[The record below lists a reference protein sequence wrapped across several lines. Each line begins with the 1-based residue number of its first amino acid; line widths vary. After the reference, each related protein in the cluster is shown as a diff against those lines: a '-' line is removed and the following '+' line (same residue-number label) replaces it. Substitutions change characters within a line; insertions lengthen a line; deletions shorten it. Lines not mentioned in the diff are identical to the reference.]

1 MIVIMFFLLAGLLVE
16 NAQNFLLVLYGR
28 LFLVQTYPFTMVQVQ
43 RLEDPPPFCEGLFIK
58 EVFRFPFVEPAV
70 VADVVG
76 FGTAQS
82 TVQEFGVLWSLFD
95 L

>member
-1 MIVIMFFLLAGLLVE
+1 MIVIILSLLAGLLVE
-16 NAQNFLLVLYGR
+16 NAQNFLLVDFR
-28 LFLVQTYPFTMVQVQ
+28 FLVQTYPFTMVQVQ

-82 TVQEFGVLWSLFD
+82 TVQEVGVLWSLFD